1 MFTAR
6 KTKRK
11 TNQNLRGLAMKILK
25 FAVKPKSSIQ
35 QHLWDILALK
45 NKIYISK
52 ELSPITQSL
61 T

>member
-1 MFTAR
+1 
-6 KTKRK
+6 
-11 TNQNLRGLAMKILK
+11 MKILK

-35 QHLWDILALK
+35 QHFWDILALK

-52 ELSPITQSL
+52 ELSPISQSL